1 MSLDYLHCA
10 RNHWTDQV
18 RLSNHIPWDS
28 LDKTL
33 LQRYEF
39 YIFRIFSNNI
49 KWVKIC
55 VKKLYVYKRKKKP
68 NVFWNVD
75 LWLNKNITEKKI
87 RLFYSIFGFCDSR
100 KLASC
105 KIAFSD
111 LYMDD
116 EQHCFCKI
124 INKEQWKGIFN

>member
-28 LDKTL
+28 LNNTL

-49 KWVKIC
+49 KWVKNC

-68 NVFWNVD
+68 NVFPNVD
-75 LWLNKNITEKKI
+75 LWLNKNITEKII
-87 RLFYSIFGFCDSR
+87 RLFLFYFRF
-100 KLASC
+100 LW
-105 KIAFSD
+105 
-111 LYMDD
+111 LTLT
-116 EQHCFCKI
+116 CFMQNSFLWFI
-124 INKEQWKGIFN
+124 HGWWTALFLQNHQQGTMERHF